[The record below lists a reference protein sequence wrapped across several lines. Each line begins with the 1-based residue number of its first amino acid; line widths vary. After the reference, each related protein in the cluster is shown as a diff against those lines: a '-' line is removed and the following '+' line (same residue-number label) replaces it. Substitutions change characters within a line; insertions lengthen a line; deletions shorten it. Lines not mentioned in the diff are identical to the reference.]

1 MHIGSQQVDRNI
13 KYMPD
18 NKYND
23 KLNDDNL
30 KADRDFYFDNSRY
43 DTRNKFVRK
52 DLGKEKNDKI
62 NKAGT
67 DFSEYDDY
75 LKDD

>member
-1 MHIGSQQVDRNI
+1 MNI
-13 KYMPD
+13 AVIINTMI
-18 NKYND
+18 NC
-23 KLNDDNL
+23 DDNL

-43 DTRNKFVRK
+43 DTRDKFVRK